1 MGKPHL
7 RVRVRYMSS
16 LFSKSRIKIGVVIP
30 SRGLTFSRT
39 AEEIQLATL
48 NMRKAFFFAH
58 GLPIPECFET
68 PVKRALSDS
77 EVSHVLIIE
86 DDMKL
91 HENAIWEA
99 LDADADVVVYDY
111 PITKNGRGSVFR
123 DGTGKVIYA
132 GTGFMMIKRHVFDKI
147 KAPYFRSDI
156 AWNVYRDKESLR
168 FTARTL
174 NSEDGYG
181 LHDITFCMKL
191 QKAGID
197 ITVLPKILG
206 QRKLIELG
214 KSGTNDGAHKIEEW
228 TKVRKDFSL
237 KEYMKLPESLQ
248 SKSNLVTLET
258 LDGFINV
265 SKEHAEKLIAAD
277 KAKPILSK
285 QTIIECGDLI

>member
-1 MGKPHL
+1 MDKPH
-7 RVRVRYMSS
+7 
-16 LFSKSRIKIGVVIP
+16 SKEMVQFMYKIAVIVP
-30 SRGLTFSRT
+30 SRGLMFSRT
-39 AEEIQLATL
+39 AEEIDRETKG
-48 NMRKAFFFAH
+48 MRRKFYFSH
-58 GLPIPECFET
+58 GLPIPDCFET
-68 PVKRALSDS
+68 PVQRALSDS
-77 EVSHVLIIE
+77 DTTHVLIIE

-91 HENAIWEA
+91 HENAIWDA
-99 LDADADVVVYDY
+99 YNADADVVVYDY

-123 DGTGKVIYA
+123 DGTGKVIYS
-132 GTGFMMIKRHVFDKI
+132 GTGFMLIRREVLEKL

-156 AWNVYRDKESLR
+156 GWNVYRDKESLR
-168 FTARTL
+168 FVARTID
-174 NSEDGYG
+174 EKDGYG

-197 ITVLPKILG
+197 ITVLPQTIG
-206 QRKLIELG
+206 QRKLVELG

-265 SKEHAEKLIAAD
+265 SKEHAEKLIAAE

-285 QTIIECGDLI
+285 QTTIEFGDLDI